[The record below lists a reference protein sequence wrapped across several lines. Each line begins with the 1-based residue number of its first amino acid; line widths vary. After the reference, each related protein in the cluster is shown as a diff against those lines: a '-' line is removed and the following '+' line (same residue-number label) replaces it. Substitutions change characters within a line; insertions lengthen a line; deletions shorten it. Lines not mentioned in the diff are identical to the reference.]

1 MSRQMRK
8 RTLTR
13 WALAAVV
20 LAALGG
26 AAAYAVHWSGR
37 ATASPAAEPPPA
49 EEGDEPAIEVTTVAP
64 RLTKEFA
71 VTAEAP
77 AYVEPYYRA
86 DLEARV
92 AGPVDSIQVAI
103 GDRVAKG
110 QELVRVYVPD
120 LVAEVGQKNALI
132 EQRKHEKALS
142 EKMREV
148 AQEAV
153 ATAQINIRL
162 KQTLLGQAEAELV
175 ARNTMHER
183 FKQLTR
189 LESANPAIEVQTK
202 KEAEAAQAAKVAA
215 EVAVE
220 KARSDL
226 KEAAAKLAAAEA
238 DVMLKGSLIDVAKSD
253 LQRATAMLNLAV
265 IDAPFKGKITQRNV
279 DPGSFV
285 QNAATA
291 RAKPLLSLERIDIV
305 TVYAKLPD
313 NYARYVTP
321 NTEAV
326 IHLRDRPG
334 LSFHG
339 RVTRFS
345 DSLQNPQH
353 DRTMRVEVDLYNGT
367 AAEYEQFQAEEKG
380 APRPYADLKNTL
392 RAARTGR
399 AEDKLPAL
407 PVVKGRAGADEPEQL
422 IPGMYGRM
430 QLLLRTYSNVYLIPS
445 YALVHEGGKSYLY
458 LVKNGTAQRA
468 EVRLRADNGKLARVA
483 LVGED
488 GGARRLSGDEEIVA
502 SNQGELSD
510 GQAVT
515 EHRLG
520 TNW

>member
-13 WALAAVV
+13 LALAAVL
-20 LAALGG
+20 LAALAA
-26 AAAYAVHWSGR
+26 AAAYAVRWSGR
-37 ATASPAAEPPPA
+37 ATAAAVAEPPPA
-49 EEGDEPAIEVTTVAP
+49 EEGDEPAIEVTTVSP
-64 RLTKEFA
+64 RLTREFA

-103 GDRVAKG
+103 GDKVQKG

-120 LVAEVGQKNALI
+120 LIAEVDQKNALI
-132 EQRKHEKALS
+132 KQRENEKALS

-153 ATAQINIRL
+153 ATAQINVKL
-162 KQTLLGQAEAELV
+162 KQALLVAADAEL
-175 ARNTMHER
+175 AYKTIMYNR
-183 FKQLTR
+183 FKDLTQSGAAR
-189 LESANPAIEVQTK
+189 LDIEPQYK
-202 KEAEAAQAAKVAA
+202 KEAEAAQASRLAA
-215 EVAVE
+215 EVAVD
-220 KARSDL
+220 KAKSDS
-226 KEAAAKLAAAEA
+226 KEAAAKLAAADA
-238 DVMLKGSLIDVAKSD
+238 DVMLKDSLIGVAKSD
-253 LQRATAMLNLAV
+253 LKRATALLNLSV

-291 RAKPLLSLERIDIV
+291 RAKPLLSLERMDIV

-321 NTEAV
+321 DTEA
-326 IHLRDRPG
+326 IIYLRDRPG
-334 LSFHG
+334 LAFHG
-339 RVTRFS
+339 KVTRFS

-367 AAEYEQFQAEEKG
+367 AAEYEQFKAEEK
-380 APRPYADLKNTL
+380 AAARPYADLKNTL
-392 RAARTGR
+392 RASRTGKP
-399 AEDKLPAL
+399 EDRLPAL
-407 PVVKGRAGADEPEQL
+407 PVIKGKAGADEPDQL

-430 QLLLRTYSNVYLIPS
+430 QLRLRTYSNVYLIPS
-445 YALVHEGGKSYLY
+445 YALVNEGGKSYLY
-458 LVKNGTAQRA
+458 LVKGGTAQRV
-468 EVRLRADNGKLARVA
+468 EVRVRADNGKLARVA

-515 EHRLG
+515 AHKLG
-520 TNW
+520 TGW